1 MNLHLLNQKVH
12 AQQQNIVQM
21 EAHRLIEIKDIIDQL
36 AMIMKSNDSQELI
49 KIKLPK
55 VLVKIVLKATIV
67 MEIYL
72 QITISLLNDLQ
83 VITALPKLET
93 MDNIHEQQENLD

>member
-1 MNLHLLNQKVH
+1 
-12 AQQQNIVQM
+12 M

-55 VLVKIVLKATIV
+55 VLVKIALKATIV

-72 QITISLLNDLQ
+72 QITIFLLNDLQ

>member
-36 AMIMKSNDSQELI
+36 AMIMKLNDSQELI
-49 KIKLPK
+49 KIKLLK
-55 VLVKIVLKATIV
+55 VLVKIALKATIA

-72 QITISLLNDLQ
+72 QIAIFLLNDLQ
-83 VITALPKLET
+83 VITALPKLEI
-93 MDNIHEQQENLD
+93 MDNIHELQANLD

>member
-36 AMIMKSNDSQELI
+36 AMIMKLNDSQELI

-55 VLVKIVLKATIV
+55 VLVKIALKATIV